1 MLLDAALAALV
12 AARLGARWRS
22 APDLVEIDDHL
33 RRDIG
38 LPAAPAPLPQVI
50 AAPGSDRR

>member
-12 AARLGARWRS
+12 AARLGSRWRS
-22 APDLVEIDDHL
+22 APDLVEMDDHL

-38 LPAAPAPLPQVI
+38 LPPAPAPLPRMIVR
-50 AAPGSDRR
+50 PGSEGR

>member
-12 AARLGARWRS
+12 AARLGAHWRS

>member
-12 AARLGARWRS
+12 AARLAARWRS

-38 LPAAPAPLPQVI
+38 PPAAPAPLPQAI